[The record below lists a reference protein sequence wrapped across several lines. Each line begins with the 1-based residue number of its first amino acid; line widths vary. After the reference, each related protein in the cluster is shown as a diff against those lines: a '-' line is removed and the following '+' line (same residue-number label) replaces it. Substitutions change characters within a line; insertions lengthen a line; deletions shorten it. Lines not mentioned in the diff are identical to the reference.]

1 MKKLLVIVVLGLV
14 WCGTANA
21 GLNEP
26 GKNNFTC
33 TIGGL
38 EGYKEAQDYKK
49 KNPKDNTVVYLA
61 CSNDG
66 KFSWNWTGDK
76 KLKSIHKKSFK
87 NCTKHSND
95 RGTGECFLFSINDK
109 IVWDFSNSNAGSRE
123 LLKKKYRKQLEEN
136 FYPTEEENKNKEYR
150 TRKKYV
156 YENKKI
162 LKNIIE
168 KDHPT
173 NFIELKFI
181 KEAKNLRSPE
191 GQPMNRRCPCKALYR
206 NFDAYIYHAYYKNAD
221 HKADT
226 PGSLTKIEIVVNKD
240 YKGSAKARKHALK
253 YAKLVGQLP
262 SFLRDKGIGRIVI
275 HPGKRR
281 WVAESGNG
289 VFVVYPSADWYVP
302 FLTLIHEAAHITVDD
317 KIIHHSKW
325 KEAVAKDGKY
335 ITEYA
340 RVDEYE
346 DSAETVT
353 FWVALRCGKIS
364 KSRKKRILK
373 SIPNR
378 IKFLDNMNF
387 DTDPMVCKK

>member
-1 MKKLLVIVVLGLV
+1 MKKILAILFFSFL
-14 WCGTANA
+14 WFGTTSADIY
-21 GLNEP
+21 EP

-33 TIGGL
+33 AIGGL
-38 EGYKEAQDYKK
+38 DAYKEAQDYKR
-49 KNPKDNTVVYLA
+49 KNPKDNTVVYLS
-61 CSNDG
+61 CNDYRW
-66 KFSWNWTGDK
+66 SWNWTGDK

-150 TRKKYV
+150 TRKKYT
-156 YENKKI
+156 YKYKNI
-162 LKNIIE
+162 LNNIIE

-206 NFDAYIYHAYYKNAD
+206 NFDAYIYHAYYKSD
-221 HKADT
+221 LI
-226 PGSLTKIEIVVNKD
+226 SFIEIVVNKD
-240 YKGSAKARKHALK
+240 YKGSAKARNHALK

-262 SFLRDKGIGRIVI
+262 SFLRDKGIKRIVI
-275 HPGKRR
+275 HPGRRR

>member
-1 MKKLLVIVVLGLV
+1 MKKLLAIVVLGLL

-38 EGYKEAQDYKK
+38 EAYKEAQDYKK

-76 KLKSIHKKSFK
+76 KLESIHKKSFK
-87 NCTKHSND
+87 NCTKNSND

-156 YENKKI
+156 YENKTI

-173 NFIELKFI
+173 NFIELKFW
-181 KEAKNLRSPE
+181 
-191 GQPMNRRCPCKALYR
+191 
-206 NFDAYIYHAYYKNAD
+206 
-221 HKADT
+221 
-226 PGSLTKIEIVVNKD
+226 
-240 YKGSAKARKHALK
+240 RK
-253 YAKLVGQLP
+253 
-262 SFLRDKGIGRIVI
+262 
-275 HPGKRR
+275 
-281 WVAESGNG
+281 
-289 VFVVYPSADWYVP
+289 
-302 FLTLIHEAAHITVDD
+302 
-317 KIIHHSKW
+317 
-325 KEAVAKDGKY
+325 
-335 ITEYA
+335 
-340 RVDEYE
+340 
-346 DSAETVT
+346 
-353 FWVALRCGKIS
+353 
-364 KSRKKRILK
+364 
-373 SIPNR
+373 
-378 IKFLDNMNF
+378 
-387 DTDPMVCKK
+387 